1 VGVSIPLEFGTK
13 KSEPHRHRIEL
24 ETPPWGTRLPPGQ
37 RRAHPPRAAAPASLT
52 APRGPPPTLRCRLP
66 QGEADEMGA
75 DRPADRPAEL
85 SLIEKCAVD
94 ALLGAHARFSDLFPV
109 EAEVPRR
116 LPGRSK
122 HVVEGHRG
130 HSRDCERPAVER
142 RGGREDSPDV
152 CDGGGWSSC
161 STGPRRRCVPRV
173 PRHKRGWRRGRGELV
188 IPAGRVHT

>member
-1 VGVSIPLEFGTK
+1 MGVSIPLEFGTK

-109 EAEVPRR
+109 EAEGTAAFARALQTCR
-116 LPGRSK
+116 GRSS
-122 HVVEGHRG
+122 GTFTRL
-130 HSRDCERPAVER
+130 R
-142 RGGREDSPDV
+142 
-152 CDGGGWSSC
+152 
-161 STGPRRRCVPRV
+161 TPRRRASR
-173 PRHKRGWRRGRGELV
+173 RKRGF
-188 IPAGRVHT
+188 AGRL